1 MNVLIIG
8 GTGSLTN
15 QIIRKL
21 KKEGHRIYLLTGDRH
36 KITTYEK
43 VFERYDLPYDSECLG
58 DVFES
63 VNPDVTIYMGAFD
76 SNFRWENEQR
86 EIVRYTSSLTN
97 FLTAYSMASNRRFI
111 YLSSDEVYSGN
122 YKKDIPED
130 SPAAPS
136 SMKGMALAQA
146 EDICLGFQR
155 IRNSDIVVLRLD
167 HIYKV
172 PGELKEVDDI
182 VSGMCLEAM
191 KTQRVTVNKNNRFS
205 LLFESDAVEFIFR
218 MVKCS
223 DYQYHI
229 YNISAS
235 KEFSEMDIA
244 QFIKQKM
251 AEKTD
256 GANKPVKTEAPEGA
270 EAAEEAEETP
280 KETDITIVEGETEK
294 RRCILDGQRFNDEFA
309 VKVYADTKQ
318 TVERI
323 VEYMTSH
330 PKIFLTEEER
340 EKNIFEKILSGASW
354 VVKAL
359 IPYIENLICFIP
371 FFFLHNGAAGSQFF
385 SELDFYLLYVLL
397 FAVIYGQQQA
407 LFSSVLAVLGYF
419 ITEARGRGL
428 LEVTLD
434 YNIYIWIAQLFIVG
448 LVVGYMKDQ
457 IYKLKLEGEEEQMFL
472 NRQLSDIK
480 DINGSNVRVKDALE
494 TQIVNSNDSIGK
506 IYAITSKLENNTPEE
521 VLFYAAEM
529 LKEFI
534 GSNDVAIYT
543 ISNQNYARLFS
554 HTSDKA
560 KSLGKSIRYRE
571 LGELY
576 ETIAEHKVYINKK
589 QDERYPLMSTAIFD
603 DDEIQI
609 IIMAWGIPWERMTLG
624 QANVLTSVSY
634 LIQNAVLRAARYI
647 TMLENRRYQE
657 DKHMVEQESFVSLV
671 HVFTEAR
678 DKELTECSII
688 QLALDPVKDQG
699 RYEEVARVL
708 SAKLRDS
715 DFIGT
720 LDDGKMYILLSNAD
734 GNDASYVIDRVKNE
748 GYDCT
753 LLEDFRL

>member
-1 MNVLIIG
+1 MMNILIIG

-15 QIIRKL
+15 QIIRKM
-21 KKEGHRIYLLTGDRH
+21 KKEGHRVYLLTGDRF
-36 KITTYEK
+36 KINNYEK
-43 VFERYDLPYDSECLG
+43 VFERYDLPYESECLS

-63 VNPDVTIYMGAFD
+63 VNPDVTIFMGAFD
-76 SNFRWENEQR
+76 TNFRWENEQR

-97 FLTAYSMASNRRFI
+97 FLTAHSMASSCRFI
-111 YLSSDEVYSGN
+111 YLSSDEVFGN
-122 YKKDIPED
+122 NNKKNITED
-130 SPAAPS
+130 TLAAPS
-136 SMKGMALAQA
+136 TMKGMALAQG
-146 EDICLGFQR
+146 EDICANFQR
-155 IRNSDIVVLRLD
+155 IRNADIVVLRFD
-167 HIYKV
+167 HLYKV
-172 PGELKEVDDI
+172 PIELKEVNDV
-182 VSGMCLEAM
+182 VSSMCLEAM
-191 KTQRVTVNKNNRFS
+191 RTQNISVNKNNKFA
-205 LLFESDAVEFIFR
+205 LLFDSDAVEFIFR
-218 MVKCS
+218 VARCS
-223 DYQYHI
+223 DHEHSL
-229 YNISAS
+229 YNISS
-235 KEFSEMDIA
+235 SIELSDMDVA
-244 QFIKQKM
+244 QYIKQKM
-251 AEKTD
+251 D
-256 GANKPVKTEAPEGA
+256 G
-270 EAAEEAEETP
+270 ETV
-280 KETDITIVEGETEK
+280 INIVESESEK
-294 RRCILDGQRFNDEFA
+294 RRCVLDNSRFNDEFA
-309 VKVYADTKQ
+309 VNIFADTQK
-318 TVERI
+318 TIER
-323 VEYMTSH
+323 VAEYMTGH
-330 PKIFLTEEER
+330 PKIFLTDEER
-340 EKNIFEKILSGASW
+340 TPTLFERILNRAGWA
-354 VVKAL
+354 VRAL

-371 FFFLHNGAAGSQFF
+371 FFFLNNGAANSQFF

-397 FAVIYGQQQA
+397 FAVIHGQQQA
-407 LFSSVLAVLGYF
+407 LFSAVLAVFGYF

-428 LEVTLD
+428 LEITLD
-434 YNIYIWIAQLFIVG
+434 YNIYIWIAQLFIIG

-457 IYKLKLEGEEEQMFL
+457 IHKLRLESEEEQQFL

-534 GSNDVAIYT
+534 GSDDVAIYT
-543 ISNQNYARLFS
+543 VSNKDYARLFS
-554 HTSDKA
+554 HTSDRA

-576 ETIAEHKVYINKK
+576 DTIAEHKVYINKK
-589 QDERYPLMSTAIFD
+589 QDERYPLMSAAIYD
-603 DDEIQI
+603 DDAEMQI

-657 DKHMVEQESFVSLV
+657 DKHMVEQESFTSLV

-678 DKELTECSII
+678 DKELTECSIV
-688 QLALDPVKDQG
+688 QLRLDPSIGQS
-699 RYEEVARVL
+699 RYEEVAKVL

-748 GYDCT
+748 GYDCV

>member
-1 MNVLIIG
+1 MNILIIG
-8 GTGSLTN
+8 GTCSLTN
-15 QIIRKL
+15 QIIRKM
-21 KKEGHRIYLLTGDRH
+21 KKEGHRVYLLTGDRF
-36 KITTYEK
+36 KVTTYEK
-43 VFERYDLPYDSECLG
+43 VFERYDLPYDSECIS

-63 VNPDVTIYMGAFD
+63 VNPDVTIFMGAFD

-97 FLTAYSMASNRRFI
+97 FLTAHAMASSCRFI
-111 YLSSDEVYSGN
+111 YLSSDEVYGN
-122 YKKDIPED
+122 NNRKNITEDIL
-130 SPAAPS
+130 AAPS
-136 SMKGMALAQA
+136 TMKGMALAQG
-146 EDICLGFQR
+146 EDICANFQR
-155 IRNSDIVVLRLD
+155 IRKADIVVLRLD
-167 HIYKV
+167 HFYKV
-172 PGELKEVDDI
+172 PTELKEADDV
-182 VSGMCLEAM
+182 VSTMCLEAM
-191 KTQRVTVNKNNRFS
+191 KTQNITVNKDNKFS

-218 MVKCS
+218 VVTYS
-223 DYQYHI
+223 DHVYPL
-229 YNISAS
+229 YNLSSS
-235 KEFSEMDIA
+235 KELNDMDIA
-244 QFIKQKM
+244 QYIKQKM
-251 AEKTD
+251 D
-256 GANKPVKTEAPEGA
+256 NDDVVINIV
-270 EAAEEAEETP
+270 EAES
-280 KETDITIVEGETEK
+280 EK
-294 RRCILDGQRFNDEFA
+294 RRCVLDNGRFNDEF
-309 VKVYADTKQ
+309 VVNVFADTEK
-318 TVERI
+318 TVERV

-330 PKIFLTEEER
+330 PRIFLTEEER
-340 EKNIFEKILSGASW
+340 KKSLFERLLSRASW
-354 VVKAL
+354 AVRAL

-371 FFFLHNGAAGSQFF
+371 FFFLNIGAANSQFF

-397 FAVIYGQQQA
+397 FAVIHGQQQA
-407 LFSSVLAVLGYF
+407 LFSAVLAVFGYF
-419 ITEARGRGL
+419 ITEAQGRGL
-428 LEVTLD
+428 LEISMD
-434 YNIYIWIAQLFIVG
+434 YNIYIWIAQLFIIG

-457 IYKLKLEGEEEQMFL
+457 IHKLRLESEEEQQFL

-534 GSNDVAIYT
+534 GSEDVAIYT
-543 ISNQNYARLFS
+543 VSNKDYARLFS

-571 LGELY
+571 LEDLY
-576 ETIAEHKVYINKK
+576 NTISEHKVYINKR
-589 QDERYPLMSTAIFD
+589 QDERYPLMSAAIFD
-603 DDEIQI
+603 DDEMQI

-657 DKHMVEQESFVSLV
+657 DKHMVEQESFTSLV

-678 DKELTECSII
+678 DKELTECSIV
-688 QLALDPVKDQG
+688 QLHLDPSIGQDK
-699 RYEEVARVL
+699 YESVAKVL
-708 SAKLRDS
+708 AAKLRDS

-734 GNDASYVIDRVKNE
+734 SNDASYVMDRVKNE
-748 GYDCT
+748 GYDCV